1 MTVIT
6 YVIDA
11 LFLVTL
17 VLLAFIPKREGLL
30 YLWIVFFALNLGI
43 RGYLIYKGH
52 TKDQR
57 ISKLEDDLN
66 IEKSTRKNLEKKLG
80 KTAEMAAPPTLSLLQ
95 EKVEITKT
103 DSGYTALLIFKPSKN
118 KQLGQIALIAKVI
131 GESSG
136 KIVDFWPRA
145 GPAFLTGEDS
155 KKISAD
161 GKKARLIFQLIG
173 VGNPHVELKMSEAS
187 KVLISGS
194 HDLKALIIDIR

>member
-11 LFLVTL
+11 LFLATL

-80 KTAEMAAPPTLSLLQ
+80 KTMEMAAPSTLSLLS
-95 EKVEITKT
+95 KEITKT
-103 DSGYTALLIFKPSKN
+103 DSGYRALLKFKPSKN
-118 KQLGQIALIAKVI
+118 QPLGQIVFLAKVAD
-131 GESSG
+131 GFSA
-136 KIVDFWPRA
+136 KITDFWPVL
-145 GPAFLTGEDS
+145 GPPFTTGPDS
-155 KKISAD
+155 KKISDD
-161 GKKARLIFQLIG
+161 GKDARLIYGLMA
-173 VGNPHVELKMSEAS
+173 VGCPEVELKLSDAG
-187 KVLISGS
+187 KVLVSGN
-194 HDLKALIIDIR
+194 HVLKPFTVDIK